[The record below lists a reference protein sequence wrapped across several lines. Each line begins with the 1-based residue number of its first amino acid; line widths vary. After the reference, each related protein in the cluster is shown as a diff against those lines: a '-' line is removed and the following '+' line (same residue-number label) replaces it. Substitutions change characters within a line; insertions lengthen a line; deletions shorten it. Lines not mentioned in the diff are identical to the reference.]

1 MITCFYFL
9 AFDLR
14 ILIERNGQSSP
25 ARIMILLNNEV
36 RNHVNINCGS
46 NSVPMCKY
54 QLILLQVLK
63 VLVLAHSYQASAQ
76 LLCSGGP
83 GPPQICSDGGGGGGG
98 GGGFS
103 TSRGASFGQI
113 SILKIIIFLMIFLS
127 FLIYSYDV
135 ASLNDTN

>member
-25 ARIMILLNNEV
+25 ARIMTLLNNEV
-36 RNHVNINCGS
+36 RNHVINCGS

-83 GPPQICSDGGGGGGG
+83 GPPQICSEG